1 MLEKTGKHR
10 FISPRRNFL
19 SYIVPLIRTVSLT
32 QVRSCVSTPNQSWDW
47 VSPRPWAHP
56 WNEVNL
62 PELNI
67 SKDSDWVA
75 TNLTPGRGKRE
86 SKHNRIQSEEMEIF
100 QGPQRFYVNSSN
112 IMALWTPASIFWFI
126 KVKRCIWYNTLAGRY
141 HLSNKL
147 SIPLKKK
154 KKLFLGII
162 CLAVFTCYNSQSI
175 SFTHWKCISQWS
187 SVYTLSSITI
197 IIHQFRTLKRLLRTD
212 YADFVGSIEA

>member
-126 KVKRCIWYNTLAGRY
+126 KLKRCIWYNTLAGRY

-154 KKLFLGII
+154 NKTFPWHYMFSSFYMLWFTKHKLYSLKVYKPVVLG
-162 CLAVFTCYNSQSI
+162 
-175 SFTHWKCISQWS
+175 
-187 SVYTLSSITI
+187 VYTEFYNHHHTSI
-197 IIHQFRTLKRLLRTD
+197 
-212 YADFVGSIEA
+212 